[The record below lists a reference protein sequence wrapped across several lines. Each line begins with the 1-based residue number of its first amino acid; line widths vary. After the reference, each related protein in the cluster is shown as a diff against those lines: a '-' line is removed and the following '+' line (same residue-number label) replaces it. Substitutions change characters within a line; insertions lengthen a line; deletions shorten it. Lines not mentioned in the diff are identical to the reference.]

1 MSGIKIESK
10 REMFY
15 LKYKKSNIFD
25 LSPYKTE
32 RNEHSKIAD
41 KITNKRYDKI
51 FKPKIDNLTSRQ
63 RYIQSLFKSD
73 ENELQ
78 YSQKKI
84 TPKIKRK
91 DWRSN
96 SAKHSII
103 KKKFDFNLIKEKK
116 FNKNN
121 HNLSFY
127 RESSNNDKKI
137 EKILRTTTNHK
148 LRSFYSK
155 FSDIFNIN
163 NSSSQD
169 IKSNRSTLLGKK
181 KITIKNLLKT
191 SDELK
196 FKIKPIPINLKKI
209 KNTKNYF
216 QKELNTRNNIIKSE
230 REKEETLKKK
240 VKEKM
245 FNLKSNKKSENIK
258 NEILPPIYKF
268 KLNIKNNKTNIN
280 NLESVNY
287 NIINNKTSTSREEY
301 KNFSSIKPSFGE
313 IINYEILIPKNYN
326 KVSEIK
332 LKNILHSEGIHFFNF
347 SEQGDIIG
355 GNKGKDRFKVRNSNN
370 EKEFNDKIKKVN
382 NKFSKINIKL
392 NKLRENHSKKKTDLI
407 QNPKNYKTS
416 KFSYKK
422 KK

>member
-209 KNTKNYF
+209 KNTK
-216 QKELNTRNNIIKSE
+216 K
-230 REKEETLKKK
+230 
-240 VKEKM
+240 
-245 FNLKSNKKSENIK
+245 
-258 NEILPPIYKF
+258 
-268 KLNIKNNKTNIN
+268 
-280 NLESVNY
+280 
-287 NIINNKTSTSREEY
+287 
-301 KNFSSIKPSFGE
+301 
-313 IINYEILIPKNYN
+313 
-326 KVSEIK
+326 
-332 LKNILHSEGIHFFNF
+332 
-347 SEQGDIIG
+347 
-355 GNKGKDRFKVRNSNN
+355 
-370 EKEFNDKIKKVN
+370 
-382 NKFSKINIKL
+382 
-392 NKLRENHSKKKTDLI
+392 
-407 QNPKNYKTS
+407 
-416 KFSYKK
+416 
-422 KK
+422 